1 MTPRQQRSG
10 LSKQAIESQLREVL
24 EQLPGG
30 RVKVGFGGSSEK

>member
-10 LSKQAIESQLREVL
+10 LSKQAIKSQQREVL

-30 RVKVGFGGSSEK
+30 RVKVSFGGSSEK